1 MGAGWGCWDSIY
13 RGQLHRIVEAEV
25 NISQGFQGLSKHRLT
40 QAGTKVG
47 YRLGHS
53 GVFCIEGTLAEQV
66 TLKWV
71 WASVVPGLFIAK
83 FALAE
88 QLKLK

>member
-1 MGAGWGCWDSIY
+1 M
-13 RGQLHRIVEAEV
+13 
-25 NISQGFQGLSKHRLT
+25 
-40 QAGTKVG
+40 AGTKVG

-53 GVFCIEGTLAEQV
+53 GVLCIEGTLAEQV